1 MALDTRQKSKARY
14 TKGEVAQTVT
24 PSNSLKVSDVPF
36 NLYVGTGGDLKV
48 DTIDGQTITLK
59 NVASGTYLDFIKVN
73 KVYSKGTT
81 ASDIIAIH

>member
-14 TKGEVAQTVT
+14 TKGEVAQAVT
-24 PSNSLKVSDVPF
+24 PSETAKVSDVPF

-73 KVYSKGTT
+73 KVYSRGTT
-81 ASDIIAIH
+81 ARDIIAIH

>member
-1 MALDTRQKSKARY
+1 MALNTRQKSKARY
-14 TKGEVAQTVT
+14 TKGEVAQVVR
-24 PSNSLKVSDVPF
+24 PSETDNVSDVQF

-59 NVASGTYLDFIKVN
+59 NVASGTYIDFIKVK
-73 KVYSKGTT
+73 KVYTRGTT